1 MRKKAKLNQ
10 NYQFIDSAILNDAT
24 YMDYLKR
31 FEKIALSIFEWVNL
45 PESMN
50 ARWLEHCLY
59 FQGQASLL
67 KDKKYGFINTSCASN
82 GYINIYG
89 LPTSLNCYSFEYQ
102 ETRKLY
108 TGLNPTLTEKQKE
121 KSDYEEAILV
131 QNNWESVPTCGTIE
145 LFAYRLYEAQ
155 RTCDTN
161 IKAQKTPV
169 MVVVD
174 ETQRLLMENLY
185 NQYDGNQPFIF
196 GDKDQLSSGILK
208 AISTQAPIVFDK
220 LTEYKKEIFNEALT
234 FLGINNVL
242 VDKKERLVTD
252 EANANNEL
260 INLNLQS
267 YLAPR
272 QEACRQFNEKFGLTG
287 TDKEISVR
295 VRSDLYNV
303 IKQEMS
309 VVTDLNNDGKVDSK
323 DSKIKEEVET
333 NE

>member
-1 MRKKAKLNQ
+1 MRKNKVKMNQ

-24 YMDYLKR
+24 YLDYLKR
-31 FEKIALSIFEWVNL
+31 FEKIALSMFEWVNL
-45 PESMN
+45 PSSMN
-50 ARWLEHCLY
+50 SRWLERSLY
-59 FQGQASLL
+59 LYGQASLL
-67 KDKKYGFINTSCASN
+67 KDKKLGFINTNCASA
-82 GYINIYG
+82 GKINIYG
-89 LPTSLNCYSFEYQ
+89 LPSRLNCYSFEFQ
-102 ETRKLY
+102 EERTLY
-108 TGLNPTLTEKQKE
+108 SGLNPVNEFKDT
-121 KSDYEEAILV
+121 EEAILV
-131 QNNWESVPTCGTIE
+131 QNNWESVPTCGTME

-155 RTCDTN
+155 RVCDTN

-174 ETQRLLMENLY
+174 ESQRLLMENLY

-208 AISTQAPIVFDK
+208 AISTNAPYVADK
-220 LTEYKKEIFNEALT
+220 ITDYKKEIWNEALT
-234 FLGINNVL
+234 FLGINNIL

-295 VRSDLYNV
+295 VRSDLYNT
-303 IKQEMS
+303 IKKEMS
-309 VVTDLNNDGKVDSK
+309 IVSDLNKDGKVDEK
-323 DSKIKEEVET
+323 DKKIKEEVIS